1 VGAPTRAEENAVKR
15 ILIATDGSPPA
26 REALELGLELAA
38 EQSAEAVVVHVV
50 PLLDVVP
57 TTGFGTIGALPHTPS
72 TSDRAPL
79 DEASMLA
86 AAKGFGVQTELLTGN
101 PVDEIVAYADTIDA
115 DLIVVGSSGHGAL
128 ASAVLGSVSQG
139 VLHEARRPVL
149 VFRRARPRVA
159 RRAEVGAQPSRS
171 PSASA

>member
-1 VGAPTRAEENAVKR
+1 VKR

-26 REALELGLELAA
+26 REALELGLELAT

-57 TTGFGTIGALPHTPS
+57 TTGFGTVGALPHTAS
-72 TSDRAPL
+72 ASDRAPL

-86 AAKGFGVQTELLTGN
+86 AEQGIGVQTALLIGN
-101 PVDEIVAYADTIDA
+101 PVDEIVAYADSIDA
-115 DLIVVGSSGHGAL
+115 DVIVVGSSGHGAV
-128 ASAVLGSVSQG
+128 ASTVLGSVSQG

-149 VFRRARPRVA
+149 VVRRARARVA
-159 RRAEVGAQPSRS
+159 RPVEAGGQPSRS